1 MIQSLLLLDL
11 GLSPEEFINKLIP
24 NWTSFVVQLLG
35 LIVMLIVVIILGYKP
50 VKKMLKKR
58 QDYIETSIRDAEI
71 NKVQAER
78 DRVQAQEMIIASK
91 KEASDIIANAE
102 KEATVRADKMIAD
115 TNVQIRK
122 MKSDAE
128 KDIEQSK
135 KDALEDIHDEIV
147 SVALMASSE
156 VLKREINEKDNTRIV
171 EDFIKEME

>member
-1 MIQSLLLLDL
+1 MIQSLFLLDI
-11 GLSPEEFINKLIP
+11 GPEDYIAKLIP
-24 NWTSFVVQLLG
+24 NWTSFIVQLCG
-35 LIVMLIVVIILGYKP
+35 LIVMLIVVILIGYKP

-58 QDYIETSIRDAEI
+58 QDYIESSVRDAQV

-78 DRVQAQEMIIASK
+78 DRVQANEMIIASK
-91 KEASDIIANAE
+91 KQASEIIANAE
-102 KEATVRADKMIAD
+102 KEANLRKDEMIAN
-115 TNVQIRK
+115 TNQVIQK
-122 MKSDAE
+122 MKIDAQA
-128 KDIEQSK
+128 DIEQSR

>member
-58 QDYIETSIRDAEI
+58 QDYIETSIRDADI

-102 KEATVRADKMIAD
+102 KEATVRADAIIAD